1 MIKQTNHKQTKIGEI
16 PDGWILANVED
27 FAELRKE
34 SYRPNGE
41 NESPYI
47 GLEHINQDSLSLNG
61 VGNSSEV
68 ISNKYRFYSG
78 DILFGKLRPYFR
90 KVYHP
95 NFDGVCSTDI
105 WVLKPKNQNNADFL
119 FYFVANSDFVNMA
132 SSGSTGTKMP
142 RANWD
147 QIKNSQWVVPI
158 PNEQQQIAFVLS
170 TLDDKIELNRRM
182 NKTLEEMGKALFK
195 YWFVDFEFPD
205 DNGKP
210 YKSSGGEIVNSELGK
225 IPKGWLVKSLSD
237 IADFQNG
244 FAFYTLGYSLSG
256 MKVVDL
262 LNIDT
267 LGIFKESDRDKFV
280 SEEIYMNPRFAQYIL
295 RKDDLVMAM
304 TDMTQDMG
312 ILGKCGRIYHSDKFI
327 LNQRIGRFRARKG
340 INVNFLQSY
349 LNSPIINE
357 HLKNVSL
364 GTVQKYVNTYHIM
377 ELKFIIPPKNI
388 MTLYSSLVDSVYTK
402 IRDNNFEI
410 RTLTQLR
417 DSLLPRLMS
426 GKLRVN

>member
-1 MIKQTNHKQTKIGEI
+1 MKSLYSKQPEIAEI
-16 PDGWILANVED
+16 PDKWILANVED

-34 SYRPNGE
+34 SCSPNGE

-119 FYFVANSDFVNMA
+119 FYFTANQDFVNMT

-147 QIKNSQWVVPI
+147 QIKNSQWAI
-158 PNEQQQIAFVLS
+158 PQPDEQQQIASILS
-170 TLDDKIELNRRM
+170 SLDDKIELNRKM

-195 YWFVDFEFPD
+195 RWFVDFEFPD
-205 DNGKP
+205 ENGKP
-210 YKSSGGEIVNSELGK
+210 YKSSGGEMVESELGMM
-225 IPKGWLVKSLSD
+225 PKGWKILSLD
-237 IADFQNG
+237 EIADFLNG
-244 FAFYTLGYSLSG
+244 LA
-256 MKVVDL
+256 
-262 LNIDT
+262 
-267 LGIFKESDRDKFV
+267 
-280 SEEIYMNPRFAQYIL
+280 
-295 RKDDLVMAM
+295 
-304 TDMTQDMG
+304 
-312 ILGKCGRIYHSDKFI
+312 C
-327 LNQRIGRFRARKG
+327 
-340 INVNFLQSY
+340 
-349 LNSPIINE
+349 
-357 HLKNVSL
+357 
-364 GTVQKYVNTYHIM
+364 QKY
-377 ELKFIIPPKNI
+377 PPIDDEDALPVIKIADLRGGFTSNSD
-388 MTLYSSLVDSVYTK
+388 YASSLVDEKYHIQNGDVLFSWSGSLEICLWPYGEGILNQHLFKVSSPDYPKWFYYYWTLEHLENFRVIAASKATTMGHIQRRHLSDAKVLIPESALLEK
-402 IRDNNFEI
+402 ISSSFESILNKQISNNKEI
-410 RTLTQLR
+410 AHLSELR

-426 GKLRVN
+426 GKLRVKN